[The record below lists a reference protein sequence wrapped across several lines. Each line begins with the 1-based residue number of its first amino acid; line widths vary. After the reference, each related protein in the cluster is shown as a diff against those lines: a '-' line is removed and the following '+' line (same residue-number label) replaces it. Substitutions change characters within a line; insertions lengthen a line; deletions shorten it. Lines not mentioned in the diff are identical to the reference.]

1 MKIIQFCAVK
11 IVGNKLLKVK
21 INVPPRTFPK
31 LHVEYDN
38 VIPSVICSLGQ
49 WRNTNGSLQIWE
61 KLKESPHKK
70 KERIINQSTFS

>member
-1 MKIIQFCAVK
+1 MKIIQFCDVK

-38 VIPSVICSLGQ
+38 VIPSVIWSFGQ
-49 WRNTNGSLQIWE
+49 WRNTNGSLQICE

-70 KERIINQSTFS
+70 KEKIINHSIFS